1 MSLSEQLNRA
11 INLTKLEKKL
21 FSKYMNFIQSQLS
34 VSEWQDGGEK
44 PKTPVFDTSEDW
56 MIDVGSGPSLTDF

>member
-1 MSLSEQLNRA
+1 M
-11 INLTKLEKKL
+11 TKLEKKL